1 MIKVVIADDHPLVRV
16 AVRTYL
22 EAEGGF
28 EVLGEGETGE
38 EAVALV
44 REHRPD
50 VVLLDY
56 QMPVLDGLQA
66 ARSIGEAFPEVGI
79 VMLTAVDDRWVA
91 REAASAGVGG
101 FVLKTDPPQAL
112 AATLREVAAGDRHED
127 TITVIVEPEALG
139 EPAGS

>member
-1 MIKVVIADDHPLVRV
+1 LIKVVIADDHPLVRA

-44 REHRPD
+44 GEHRPD

-66 ARSIGEAFPEVGI
+66 ARSIGQAFPEVGI
-79 VMLTAVDDRWVA
+79 VMLTAVDDGWVA
-91 REAASAGVGG
+91 QQAAGAGVGA

-112 AATLREVAAGDRHED
+112 AATLREVAEGDRRED